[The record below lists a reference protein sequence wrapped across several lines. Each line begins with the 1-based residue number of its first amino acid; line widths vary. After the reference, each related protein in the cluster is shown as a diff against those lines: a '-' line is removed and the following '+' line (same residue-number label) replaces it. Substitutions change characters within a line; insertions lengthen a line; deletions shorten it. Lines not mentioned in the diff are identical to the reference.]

1 MKYVTA
7 LAVDPAGLKVACH
20 GYNAA
25 EADGSKVGYIF
36 VLDTETGATVSGLMK
51 MTHKQ
56 DYVV

>member
-1 MKYVTA
+1 MTA

-25 EADGSKVGYIF
+25 EADGSKVGFIF
-36 VLDTETGATVSGLMK
+36 VLDAETGATVSGLMK